1 MRLLNGNILTTLS
14 WGDDSEEGTKT
25 VLENADPQPHVTP
38 KILPFV
44 SDFSH
49 LSARYIPPPET
60 QKEVLADRSIS
71 RQWAVSGNSRWPQE
85 DSYLSMPFLEQKE
98 RSAPELRKGLEV
110 EEDAALGASLCL

>member
-1 MRLLNGNILTTLS
+1 MVTFSPPYPGVMTVKKEPKPS
-14 WGDDSEEGTKT
+14 WKMQ
-25 VLENADPQPHVTP
+25 DPQPHVTP
-38 KILPFV
+38 KIPPFV

-71 RQWAVSGNSRWPQE
+71 QQWAVSGNSRWPQE
-85 DSYLSMPFLEQKE
+85 DSYVSMPFLEQKE
-98 RSAPELRKGLEV
+98 RSAPELRKGLGV